1 MISQRESRWAEF
13 TDSNPIA
20 SGQTGVDVFS
30 KTATLKRSFRDAPR
44 QKELQPLVPS
54 SREGQVER
62 RESNHVN
69 AWASPRSSG
78 GTPNHG
84 ANAQKDFPEQVQ
96 LKFRSSTATS
106 TNDVIWCPLTQ
117 MWHCRLGAELVISLI
132 AGVMDVT
139 PDSPCG
145 SAEQMRSQGDTND
158 RQIRG
163 NFTLSL
169 STLGGNISEEDSQ
182 LRMERDLVSHAFSST
197 WIGRSC
203 GQTDFHAK
211 WIDEQ
216 KPLHP
221 LQSKRNIRVFANAA
235 SLCVHPTWQDADP
248 SCTELVDVKSEPTKT
263 LGSASPPSW
272 LVCCQL
278 QLRDSQGQN
287 LRCPSR
293 VPAMEAAGPSFGG
306 MGPDMNRW
314 KLAVPGCVTT
324 LVKSE
329 VDIKRGLG

>member
-1 MISQRESRWAEF
+1 M
-13 TDSNPIA
+13 
-20 SGQTGVDVFS
+20 
-30 KTATLKRSFRDAPR
+30 LKRSFPDAPR
-44 QKELQPLVPS
+44 QKELQPLQPVVP
-54 SREGQVER
+54 SREGWEGLEGHGER
-62 RESNHVN
+62 KESKHVN
-69 AWASPRSSG
+69 AWAPRSSG

-84 ANAQKDFPEQVQ
+84 ANAPDVPEQVQ
-96 LKFRSSTATS
+96 LKFSSSTASS

-117 MWHCRLGAELVISLI
+117 MWHCRRGAELVISLI
-132 AGVMDVT
+132 AGVMDVM

-145 SAEQMRSQGDTND
+145 SVEQMRSEGDSND

-169 STLGGNISEEDSQ
+169 STLGGKISEDSQ

-216 KPLHP
+216 QLQP
-221 LQSKRNIRVFANAA
+221 LQSKGNIRVFANAA

-248 SCTELVDVKSEPTKT
+248 SCTELEVKSEPPKT
-263 LGSASPPSW
+263 LGASPPGW
-272 LVCCQL
+272 LLCCQL
-278 QLRDSQGQN
+278 QLRDSQGQD

-293 VPAMEAAGPSFGG
+293 VPSMEATGPSFGG
-306 MGPDMNRW
+306 MGPDLNRW
-314 KLAVPGCVTT
+314 KLVVPGCVST

-329 VDIKRGLG
+329 VDIKRGLGQTWLRAVGDVGISRFKQYDMMHS